1 MAAIEIKQ
9 PSKPINKLAE
19 NHEYTIKK
27 YYEVNTKFGPSYIL
41 IDNKDNKYWGNK
53 SINEF
58 LTTKPQPFK
67 LKTYIYNE
75 FTNEYGEDV
84 KYLTLS
90 WKPLTVKERKA
101 LKLLVDKQKQMK
113 KEIDDLDVDNQR
125 KLDEFEN

>member
-1 MAAIEIKQ
+1 MTTIEVKQ
-9 PSKPINKLAE
+9 PRNPINKLSE
-19 NHEYTIKK
+19 NTTYIIKD
-27 YYEVNTKFGPSYIL
+27 YYQIETKFGYTYVMVDI
-41 IDNKDNKYWGNK
+41 NDNKYWGNK

-58 LTTKPQPFK
+58 LTTKPHPFK